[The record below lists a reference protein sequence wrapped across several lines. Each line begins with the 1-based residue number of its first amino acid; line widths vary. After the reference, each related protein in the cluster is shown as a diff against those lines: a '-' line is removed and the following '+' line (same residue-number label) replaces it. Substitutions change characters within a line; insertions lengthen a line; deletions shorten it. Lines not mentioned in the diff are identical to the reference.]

1 MENARLYTEA
11 TLRAQEAQEL
21 ARQAR
26 SLTENLDAAE
36 VGRRTAESA
45 LQLLGGTAATL
56 RLLQPDRTLALVAS
70 SGDAHWIMP
79 RPLRLEPPEGII
91 ARAALTR
98 TPVAT
103 SDALREAEYSENF
116 RRRIADHGSFSLL
129 AVPLQTKGEL
139 LGVLAIGDR
148 VGRVF
153 NDREVALLAAFA
165 DQAAVALDNSR
176 LYGDLRDA
184 LRRAEESHQRV
195 VQGER
200 LRALGELAGG
210 VAHDFNNV
218 LAIIVGRVE
227 SLLAEAADPEVQ
239 RHLDVILKVAT
250 DAGLTVQRIQGFAR
264 KRLARPS
271 QSVDVNEIV
280 DEVVEVTRS
289 RWKDAAQA
297 RGVRY
302 EMVVMHG
309 ELPRIAGEAA
319 ELREALTNIVFNALD
334 AMPGGGT
341 IRITTGRQEDTVLC
355 AVQDTGIGMP
365 EAVRRRVFDPFF
377 TTKGERGT
385 GLGLSVVYGIVTR
398 HGGDI
403 DVESRL
409 GRGTTFTLRLP
420 VRAPKPSTDPARP
433 EPAKVRAGR
442 VLVVEDEDEVR
453 EILAS
458 VLRSDGHAVVTC
470 PDGDRAL
477 AELGG
482 DGFDLVITDL
492 GMPGLSG
499 WDVARAVKEL
509 HPGTPVAMV
518 TGWSE
523 QIDPAQAGKEGIDY
537 LIAKPFRRQEIRV
550 MVATALGGKRLHST

>member
-1 MENARLYTEA
+1 
-11 TLRAQEAQEL
+11 
-21 ARQAR
+21 
-26 SLTENLDAAE
+26 
-36 VGRRTAESA
+36 
-45 LQLLGGTAATL
+45 
-56 RLLQPDRTLALVAS
+56 
-70 SGDAHWIMP
+70 MP
-79 RPLRLEPPEGII
+79 RPLRLDPPEGLI
-91 ARAALTR
+91 ARAALSR
-98 TPVAT
+98 TPVRST
-103 SDALREAEYSENF
+103 DALNEAEYSENF

-129 AVPLQTKGEL
+129 AVPLQTKGQVI
-139 LGVLAIGDR
+139 GVLTIGDR

-153 NDREVALLAAFA
+153 DEREVALLTAFA
-165 DQAAVALDNSR
+165 DQAAIALENSR

-184 LRRAEESHQRV
+184 LRRAEESQQRV

-227 SLLAEAADPEVQ
+227 ALIADTADPEVH
-239 RHLDVILKVAT
+239 RHLDVILKVAS

-271 QSVDVNEIV
+271 QSVDLNEVV

-302 EMVVMHG
+302 EMVVTHG
-309 ELPRIAGEAA
+309 ELPKIAGEAA

-334 AMPGGGT
+334 AMPTGGT
-341 IRITTGRQEDTVLC
+341 IALTTGREGDAVFC
-355 AVQDTGIGMP
+355 AVRDTGIGMP
-365 EAVRRRVFDPFF
+365 DAVRRRVFDPFF

-403 DVESRL
+403 EVESRL

-420 VRAPKPSTDPARP
+420 VGAPMAATELPPPPATMS
-433 EPAKVRAGR
+433 RAGR
-442 VLVVEDEDEVR
+442 VLVVEDEEEVR
-453 EILAS
+453 EILTN
-458 VLRSDGHAVVTC
+458 VLRSDGHAVVAC
-470 PDGDRAL
+470 QDGDHAL
-477 AELGG
+477 AALEG

-509 HPGTPVAMV
+509 RPGTPVAMV

-523 QIDPAQAGKEGIDY
+523 QIDPALAGSEGIDY

-550 MVATALGGKRLHST
+550 MVASALGGSR